1 MAYDTSTF
9 DPKAAAEARKAEME
23 EITSKLLKGIKD
35 ASLYEDEI
43 RLVSIMRMDFELLEE
58 IIEDLDESDSKIM
71 KQYLLEGRLFKEI
84 ADDFDKHGNEIK
96 AGMFLR
102 MEDGSIEE
110 IYACT
115 DSYGKEDLGINASND
130 EYLKRHGLG
139 EFDREFYS
147 LSSFS
152 LRETELCQSEP
163 TQGHSGMEMK

>member
-1 MAYDTSTF
+1 M
-9 DPKAAAEARKAEME
+9 
-23 EITSKLLKGIKD
+23 
-35 ASLYEDEI
+35 
-43 RLVSIMRMDFELLEE
+43 
-58 IIEDLDESDSKIM
+58 
-71 KQYLLEGRLFKEI
+71 QY
-84 ADDFDKHGNEIK
+84 FDKHGNEIK

-147 LSSFS
+147 LSASEKQNFANLS
-152 LRETELCQSEP
+152 LPKVILVWR
-163 TQGHSGMEMK
+163 

>member
-1 MAYDTSTF
+1 M
-9 DPKAAAEARKAEME
+9 M
-23 EITSKLLKGIKD
+23 
-35 ASLYEDEI
+35 
-43 RLVSIMRMDFELLEE
+43 
-58 IIEDLDESDSKIM
+58 
-71 KQYLLEGRLFKEI
+71 QY
-84 ADDFDKHGNEIK
+84 FDKHGNEIK

-115 DSYGKEDLGINASND
+115 DAYGKENLGINASND
-130 EYLKRHGLG
+130 EFLKRHGLG

-163 TQGHSGMEMK
+163 AQGHSGMEMK